1 MTPEPTPSPS
11 PAPSP
16 GPLSKLTSESES
28 NTPVDGGLKK
38 LESQCDGESLLSIQ
52 TSDGED
58 LQSMATAMNN
68 LKLLDN
74 SASPPSEAVSTGDE
88 SENKNKSGLPNLQ
101 LKPKEKDEANVT
113 GAGEKNETSPGHDSR
128 DSSIKIRYPED
139 YPSSL
144 SSSVVSDPGGEFIS
158 SFHASE
164 SSPVANGIIAVSEE
178 GNKTNMSKGQLVE
191 GEVQGVPEEDNQLT
205 KSDRAEEQT
214 HDGPPSLQHSSGE
227 WSESRLRHVSSSSA
241 GSEVG
246 LGRGA
251 LVVTREEKPDYN
263 VIPFQAEHLWLWISG
278 GGCWVNANNMPR
290 W

>member
-1 MTPEPTPSPS
+1 MTSGS
-11 PAPSP
+11 
-16 GPLSKLTSESES
+16 GS
-28 NTPVDGGLKK
+28 NTPVDVGLKK
-38 LESQCDGESLLSIQ
+38 LEPQCDGESLLSLQ

-58 LQSMATAMNN
+58 LQSMATAMTN

-74 SASPPSEAVSTGDE
+74 ATSPSSGAASTSSDE
-88 SENKNKSGLPNLQ
+88 SENKNKNELENKTTLPNLQ
-101 LKPKEKDEANVT
+101 LKQKEREEAVVS
-113 GAGEKNETSPGHDSR
+113 GEKNEASPGQDSR

-144 SSSVVSDPGGEFIS
+144 SSSVVSDSGGDFIS

-164 SSPVANGIIAVSEE
+164 SSPVANGVIAMSEE
-178 GNKTNMSKGQLVE
+178 GSKMHTSAGPSVE
-191 GEVQGVPEEDNQLT
+191 GEVQGVPEEGHQ
-205 KSDRAEEQT
+205 KSDRAEERMS
-214 HDGPPSLQHSSGE
+214 DGLPSLQHSSGE

-246 LGRGA
+246 LGRGS

-278 GGCWVNANNMPR
+278 GGCWVSANNMPR